1 MEAYQAARRAEV
13 GRCSLGQDRPYNFG
27 LDSVDQWAKV
37 RIHKPLLFILYSLKL
52 ILNIK

>member
-1 MEAYQAARRAEV
+1 MEAYEAARRAEV

-37 RIHKPLLFILYSLKL
+37 RIQQVFLIYLFKKL
-52 ILNIK
+52 NNK